1 MKLKRQKKK
10 DVERQKKIAKYNVVL
25 VVLNIVIAIIQIVE
39 KLFNLF
45 FK

>member
-1 MKLKRQKKK
+1 MQRQNKR
-10 DVERQKKIAKYNVVL
+10 DEERQKKIAKYNVVL
-25 VVLNIVIAIIQIVE
+25 AVLNIVLAIMQIVD

>member
-1 MKLKRQKKK
+1 MQRQNKK
-10 DVERQKKIAKYNVVL
+10 DEERQKKIAKYNVVL

-39 KLFNLF
+39 KLLILF

>member
-1 MKLKRQKKK
+1 MQRQNKK
-10 DVERQKKIAKYNVVL
+10 DEERQKKIAKYNVVL
-25 VVLNIVIAIIQIVE
+25 VVLNIVIAIMQIVD

>member
-1 MKLKRQKKK
+1 MQRQNKK
-10 DVERQKKIAKYNVVL
+10 DEERQKKIAKYNVVL
-25 VVLNIVIAIIQIVE
+25 TVLNIVLAIMQIVE